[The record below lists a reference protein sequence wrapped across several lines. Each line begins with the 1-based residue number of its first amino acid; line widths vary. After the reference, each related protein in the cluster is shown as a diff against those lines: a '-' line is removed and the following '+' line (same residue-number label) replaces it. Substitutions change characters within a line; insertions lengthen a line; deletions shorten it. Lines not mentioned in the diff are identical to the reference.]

1 LGLVEARWYH
11 REEGRSTREIHR
23 NNMVYLSGDCWILN
37 SRSPTAFTMKNRQSR
52 GEMHPS
58 KIVLSE
64 WSLLHLDIRSAMVLA

>member
-1 LGLVEARWYH
+1 
-11 REEGRSTREIHR
+11 
-23 NNMVYLSGDCWILN
+23 MVYLSGDCWILN